1 MDVNDS
7 QHGDVDCF
15 CIASSSSSG
24 DTLLATRCRR
34 MCLLTWLFG
43 ASWASCASSRGALLA
58 RQACLWFFVY
68 HKFSD
73 GYTRWNFNGCI
84 TRLFF
89 LLADLYGEWYLVH
102 SFAFKRNK
110 GKSFLF
116 LFRETAFDMLRACH
130 GASCAS
136 GFGSIKSPFSIC
148 HPERSEG
155 SRIHK
160 RGCSRDSSSL
170 RSSEWQECL
179 RWH

>member
-1 MDVNDS
+1 MSLKTIVIQSEAKNLGDINVDVFEILRHYVPLNDILFSLSFDISLKIRTFASDEATKIHSMDVNGS

-73 GYTRWNFNGCI
+73 GYTR
-84 TRLFF
+84 
-89 LLADLYGEWYLVH
+89 
-102 SFAFKRNK
+102 
-110 GKSFLF
+110 
-116 LFRETAFDMLRACH
+116 
-130 GASCAS
+130 
-136 GFGSIKSPFSIC
+136 
-148 HPERSEG
+148 
-155 SRIHK
+155 
-160 RGCSRDSSSL
+160 
-170 RSSEWQECL
+170 
-179 RWH
+179 